1 MTTQPQPQQPGG
13 IGLPAITVHAFGIA
27 LGKRDEHT
35 AELILHNP
43 VVHAAAPLSRE
54 ALAQLGQQMLA
65 LADDLTDA
73 PARLDVPA
81 SAGRL
86 IVPGAGL

>member
-1 MTTQPQPQQPGG
+1 MTSQQPAPGG

-43 VVHAAAPLSRE
+43 VVHAAAPLTRE

-65 LADDLTDA
+65 LADELTDA
-73 PARLDVPA
+73 PRSLELPQA
-81 SAGRL
+81 AGRL
-86 IVPGAGL
+86 IVPGADL